1 MTITF
6 ELGANLAGLIRD
18 IGFLL
23 IAAFAMFGFYKMMMT
38 KSDQAPEVGKE
49 IDGN

>member
-6 ELGANLAGLIRD
+6 EIGANLAGLIRD

-23 IAAFAMFGFYKMMMT
+23 IAALAMVGFYKMMMT
-38 KSDQAPEVGKE
+38 KSDHVSDVGKE

>member
-1 MTITF
+1 MTFTF
-6 ELGANLAGLIRD
+6 ELGANLANLIRD

-23 IAAFAMFGFYKMMMT
+23 IAALAMVGFYNMMMT
-38 KSDQAPEVGKE
+38 KTDQVPEVGKE